1 MTGYAVVDLETTGLF
16 PGGHDRIAEVA
27 VVQVTPWGAIESSW
41 TTLVN
46 PQRDLGPQHIHGIT
60 AADVLAAP
68 TFDQIA
74 GTLATLLAGRAF
86 VAHNASFDT
95 RFVQSEFGALGY
107 DVPVVARTSVC
118 TMRWASQLMPHA
130 PRTLA
135 GCCECAG
142 IRLDNAHAALADA
155 TATAA
160 LLAHYLRLMGIA
172 DRPPVARAPMWSDVL
187 KLAATA
193 RWPSIPVHDVVP
205 AHRGNA
211 TLRSAD
217 FLSRMVEH
225 LPRSAAPCD
234 HQEYLALL
242 DRALLD
248 RLLSV
253 REQQALV
260 ETAKTLGIDRATAQ
274 QLHRDYLRAL
284 ARVALADGV
293 VTTDEQRDLELVAG
307 LLSLTP
313 DDVASALCEEAS
325 PGPSAGEATTPA
337 APCGTFS
344 LQPGDRVVF
353 TGDMARSR
361 DEWIARAV
369 AAGLCAHPSVTKSVS
384 LVIAAD
390 PDSLSGKA
398 RKAAAYGIPIVTEQ
412 AFAEMLR
419 KLSTPTSP
427 R

>member
-1 MTGYAVVDLETTGLF
+1 M
-16 PGGHDRIAEVA
+16 
-27 VVQVTPWGAIESSW
+27 
-41 TTLVN
+41 
-46 PQRDLGPQHIHGIT
+46 HGI
-60 AADVLAAP
+60 AASDVLAAP

-107 DVPVVARTSVC
+107 DVPVVPHTSVC
-118 TMRWASQLMPHA
+118 TMHWGSQLMPHA

-135 GCCECAG
+135 GCCQCAG

-160 LLAHYLRLMGIA
+160 LLTHYLRLMGIA
-172 DRPPVARAPMWSDVL
+172 DRPPVTCVPAWSDAL
-187 KLAATA
+187 ELAATA
-193 RWPSIPVHDVVP
+193 RWPAIPVHDVAP

-211 TLRSAD
+211 THQGGG
-217 FLSRMVEH
+217 FLDRVVEH

-253 REQQALV
+253 REQRALV
-260 ETAKTLGIDRATAQ
+260 ETAHELGINRATAAG
-274 QLHRDYLRAL
+274 LHRAYLRAL
-284 ARVALADGV
+284 VRVALADGV
-293 VTTDEQRDLELVAG
+293 VTAQEQCDLELVAG

-313 DDVASALCEEAS
+313 DDVATALREEAS
-325 PGPSAGEATTPA
+325 GAPPVGDAHTTT
-337 APCGTFS
+337 APCGAFS
-344 LQPGDRVVF
+344 LRPGDRVVF
-353 TGDMARSR
+353 TGDMAMSR
-361 DEWIARAV
+361 EEWTARAT
-369 AAGLCAHPSVTKSVS
+369 AAGLCPHPSVTKSVR
-384 LVIAAD
+384 LVVAAD

-398 RKAAAYGIPIVTEQ
+398 RKAAAYGIPIVTDQ
-412 AFAEMLR
+412 AFAEMLAAMSAAAR
-419 KLSTPTSP
+419 GST
-427 R
+427 

>member
-1 MTGYAVVDLETTGLF
+1 MTGYAVVDVETTGF
-16 PGGHDRIAEVA
+16 SPAGHDRIVEVA
-27 VVQVTPWGAIESSW
+27 VVQVSPWGEVESRW

-46 PQRDLGPQHIHGIT
+46 PQRDLGPQHVHGIA

-68 TFDQIA
+68 TFDRIA

-107 DVPVVARTSVC
+107 DVPVVPQTSVC
-118 TMRWASQLMPHA
+118 TMRWASQFMPHA

-135 GCCECAG
+135 GCCQCAG
-142 IRLDNAHAALADA
+142 IHLDDAHAALADA

-160 LLAHYLRLMGIA
+160 LLAHYLRLMGIPG
-172 DRPPVARAPMWSDVL
+172 RPPVACAPAWSDVL
-187 KLAATA
+187 ELAATA
-193 RWPSIPVHDVVP
+193 RWPSIPVHDVAP

-211 TLRSAD
+211 TRQSAG
-217 FLSRMVEH
+217 FLERVVEH

-253 REQQALV
+253 REKHALV
-260 ETAKTLGIDRATAQ
+260 ETAHSLGIDRATAAG
-274 QLHRDYLRAL
+274 LHRDYLRAL
-284 ARVALADGV
+284 ARTALAAGV
-293 VTTDEQRDLELVAG
+293 VTPEEQRDLELVAG

-313 DDVASALCEEAS
+313 GDVAAALCEEAVPVQS
-325 PGPSAGEATTPA
+325 SAEAKAT
-337 APCGTFS
+337 PCGSFS
-344 LQPGDRVVF
+344 LRPGDRVVF
-353 TGDMARSR
+353 TGDMALSR

-369 AAGLCAHPSVTKSVS
+369 AAGLSAHPNVTKDVS
-384 LVIAAD
+384 LVVAAD

-398 RKAAAYGIPIVTEQ
+398 RKAAAYGIPIVTEN

-419 KLSTPTSP
+419 ELSTSTP